1 VSEDLRQWLEDEVE
15 VLADLVNSCAAFDM
29 LLTKPIHGDLWLNNI
44 LWVSTN
50 DWYLV
55 DWDTMGIGDPAADLA
70 TLLGPTAQDPRPLK
84 MLERAD
90 GVLTLAERER
100 LSYLGRAT
108 LLDWVIDP
116 LSDWIDAGAAPEHV
130 HAVRAGKERIH
141 KRALA
146 CYAELYR

>member
-1 VSEDLRQWLEDEVE
+1 
-15 VLADLVNSCAAFDM
+15 
-29 LLTKPIHGDLWLNNI
+29 
-44 LWVSTN
+44 
-50 DWYLV
+50 
-55 DWDTMGIGDPAADLA
+55 
-70 TLLGPTAQDPRPLK
+70 

-90 GVLTLAERER
+90 GVLTSAERER

-116 LSDWIDAGAAPEHV
+116 LSDWIDAGTAPEHE